1 MKAYVDSSVVVSR
14 ILREPGTV
22 SNWSHWQALVS
33 SELLKVEAFRVMD
46 RLRLRGRLS
55 DSEVAGMAALIQ
67 QMLARIERIRIDA
80 AILERAAAPFPTMV
94 HTLDAIHLATA
105 LAWCEEHGEALVFL
119 TRDKR
124 LGLAARAC
132 GLETTGAP

>member
-14 ILREPGTV
+14 ILREPGAV
-22 SNWSHWQALVS
+22 SNWSRWQALVS

-55 DSEVAGMAALIQ
+55 DSEVADMAALIQ
-67 QMLARIERIRIDA
+67 QMLARIERIRIDP

-105 LAWCEEHGEALVFL
+105 LAWREEHGEALTFL
-119 TRDKR
+119 TRDKQ
-124 LGLAARAC
+124 LAVAARAC
-132 GLETTGAP
+132 GLEVTAGH